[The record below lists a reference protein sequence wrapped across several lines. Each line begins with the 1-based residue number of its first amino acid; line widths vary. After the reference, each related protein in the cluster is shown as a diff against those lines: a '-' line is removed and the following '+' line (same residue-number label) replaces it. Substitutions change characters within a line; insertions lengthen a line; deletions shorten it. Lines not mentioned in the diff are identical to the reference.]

1 MLNEDRCQHSIRCC
15 TKASGVSYFSYL
27 HFFDRRNILSHFAA
41 RGCPSGT
48 GTGNC
53 GRSTQYVRTY
63 GLVILAIL
71 LPSECSTVRAR
82 AGSWA
87 WAVTEHLA
95 AAAKL
100 GRGAASTKCAT
111 CSTSS
116 LFACGNFRAGFEAC
130 NSHLSSSLTFRS
142 PRIQYR
148 QKCMQ
153 LWQVPIEKDCDRLAW
168 IKCLEFDLHQESH
181 DSHWT
186 ASWMVCA
193 RSFGDEGLISH
204 LDFRKLRTP
213 IFSYIQ
219 HFLIIRKPVW
229 LIKKCGQSHLG
240 LDDIRMA
247 LRWDDDSPLYDSWR
261 TLQ

>member
-1 MLNEDRCQHSIRCC
+1 MFNCESSCGFLSLSRNRASRRRWIGTRCRLNKMCHVLHKFFVHLREF
-15 TKASGVSYFSYL
+15 SGRFWG
-27 HFFDRRNILSHFAA
+27 I
-41 RGCPSGT
+41 
-48 GTGNC
+48 
-53 GRSTQYVRTY
+53 
-63 GLVILAIL
+63 
-71 LPSECSTVRAR
+71 
-82 AGSWA
+82 
-87 WAVTEHLA
+87 
-95 AAAKL
+95 
-100 GRGAASTKCAT
+100 
-111 CSTSS
+111 
-116 LFACGNFRAGFEAC
+116 